1 MFNRYWYVE
10 GRCEKKVLAKTEKRG
25 NGERREIA
33 AGEGKRGAYV
43 KSKVISS
50 KLDLRWQ
57 FYKSGC
63 QVDTCDP
70 LILVDFLF

>member
-1 MFNRYWYVE
+1 M
-10 GRCEKKVLAKTEKRG
+10 EKKLLAKTEKSG
-25 NGERREIA
+25 NGERLEIA
-33 AGEGKRGAYV
+33 AGEGKRGTYV

-63 QVDTCDP
+63 QVTCDP
-70 LILVDFLF
+70 LILMDF